1 MADTDAEKS
10 IYDAEVDEEDL
21 WFLPPPP
28 EDVDPPSP
36 PWAGAAPRP
45 GASAQDLERAEA
57 GQGRALAEAAA
68 ALARLDQAL
77 AGREAALER
86 LAGAEIAGLSW
97 AEGQR
102 LAPERIALFGVLR
115 LSAADSDHRDL
126 ARAEWARA
134 RLLGHR
140 DARDPEAFLGRGRGA
155 ADGLD
160 GFGQR
165 PVGQEWRALLQEW
178 QAAVNGA
185 DLHPISRAALAFH
198 LWRQLGLSGGES
210 VHEPAL
216 LAARIGAEG
225 LHNLP
230 FLPLAM
236 AGVGGLQISGP
247 PGARLPAFLQMTAN
261 ASRAALLLLGQL
273 SAWEERALAAISPLS
288 GRTPP
293 ALIKA
298 LARVPV
304 LSAMQAEAL
313 TGASRAAVSRNL
325 ERLVQLG
332 LAREITGQ
340 SRYRFWKAAL

>member
-1 MADTDAEKS
+1 MADTDPDKS
-10 IYDAEVDEEDL
+10 IYDTEADEEDL
-21 WFLPPPP
+21 WFIPAPP
-28 EDVDPPSP
+28 EDIDPTAP
-36 PWAGAAPRP
+36 PWAIATPRP
-45 GASAQDLERAEA
+45 GTNARDWEAAEA
-57 GQGRALAEAAA
+57 GQGRALAGAAA

-77 AGREAALER
+77 AGRAAALER

-115 LSAADSDHRDL
+115 LSASDSDHRDL

-140 DARDPEAFLGRGRGA
+140 DARDPEAFLGRGRMASG
-155 ADGLD
+155 GL
-160 GFGQR
+160 GGVGQR
-165 PVGQEWRALLQEW
+165 PVGEEWRALLQHW
-178 QAAVNGA
+178 QETVSGA
-185 DLHPISRAALAFH
+185 DLHPISRAAFAFH
-198 LWRQLGLSGGES
+198 LWRQLGLSGAEA
-210 VHEPAL
+210 VYEPAL
-216 LAARIGAEG
+216 LAAKIGADG
-225 LHNLP
+225 QHDLP
-230 FLPLAM
+230 FMPLAM
-236 AGVGGLQISGP
+236 AGVGGMQMSGAP
-247 PGARLPAFLQMTAN
+247 EARLPAFLQMTTN

-273 SAWEERALAAISPLS
+273 AAWEERAQAAISPLS

-293 ALIKA
+293 ALVKA

-325 ERLVQLG
+325 EKLVQLG